1 MIYLWIVNTN
11 EEEIIMD
18 YRYET
23 KNEVR
28 DFHKQRKAFL
38 ILNDELEFLPE
49 GRFQSR

>member
-1 MIYLWIVNTN
+1 
-11 EEEIIMD
+11 MD

-28 DFHKQRKAFL
+28 DFYKQRKAFL